1 MGCDPRF
8 ALAGLR
14 MARRYPPR
22 EEIMRKLLLMAAVA
36 SLMAAAAAVGS
47 AKADYG
53 KAQYQIT
60 FSSNCNN
67 ATFCGNGLGG
77 DWGWAALNAD
87 GTGDLVTTGCGHFPG
102 FGGGAFNEHVDIY
115 QWSIDT
121 VTGYFRI
128 DSASDPSF
136 EGDTPIPYEPG
147 NSYHFSFRPA
157 PGVNVEGQ
165 VTQIVSR

>member
-1 MGCDPRF
+1 
-8 ALAGLR
+8 
-14 MARRYPPR
+14 
-22 EEIMRKLLLMAAVA
+22 MRKLVLVAA
-36 SLMAAAAAVGS
+36 LFAAVGAVYTATAS
-47 AKADYG
+47 ADYG

-67 ATFCGNGLGG
+67 PTFCVDQYGNPQLGG

-115 QWSIDT
+115 QWT
-121 VTGYFRI
+121 VDASTGMFEI
-128 DSASDPSF
+128 VLASDPSF
-136 EGDTPIPYEPG
+136 EGDTPIPYEAG
-147 NSYHFSFRPA
+147 HSYHFGAPIA

-165 VTQIVSR
+165 VTQIQG

>member
-1 MGCDPRF
+1 M
-8 ALAGLR
+8 
-14 MARRYPPR
+14 RRLVP
-22 EEIMRKLLLMAAVA
+22 LCLLMA
-36 SLMAAAAAVGS
+36 LAATLAFAGRAN
-47 AKADYG
+47 ADYG

-67 ATFCGNGLGG
+67 PAYCRDENGNPQLGG

-87 GTGDLVTTGCGHFPG
+87 GTGDLVVTGCGHLPG

-115 QWSIDT
+115 QWEIKDG
-121 VTGYFRI
+121 VFFI

-136 EGDTPIPYEPG
+136 DGPSPIPYQPG
-147 NSYHFSFRPA
+147 HSYHFSFRPA

-165 VTQIVSR
+165 VTQITS